1 MIYEMILKKNP
12 VAAPDYWAE
21 LLFKLEEELNL
32 GWATVSKPLDEKQAM
47 LKEIVTLV
55 YKTVEEAED
64 ARREA

>member
-12 VAAPDYWAE
+12 VAVPDYWAE